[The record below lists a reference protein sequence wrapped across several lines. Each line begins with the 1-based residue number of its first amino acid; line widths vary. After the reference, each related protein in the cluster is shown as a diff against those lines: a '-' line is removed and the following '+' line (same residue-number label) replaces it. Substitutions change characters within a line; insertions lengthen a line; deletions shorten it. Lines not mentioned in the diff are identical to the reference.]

1 MKKLLGHLK
10 AKKPER
16 VTGFMEGAK
25 AFFTWAKA
33 NFDEL
38 SFYTGQQYDMENLIV
53 ISYYKN
59 HEDEAPTFLY
69 LMDGLKSYKVWCIEF
84 LFF

>member
-25 AFFTWAKA
+25 AFFTWAKT

-69 LMDGLKSYKVWCIEF
+69 LMDGLKSYKV
-84 LFF
+84 